1 MDKKD
6 ELRLIETHEMQ
17 ISKHFAVNFNKTLI
31 LKNGRLDEDGFYDD
45 VTTDMVMK
53 VFPTASGFFWG
64 GTCIDEFFSYHI
76 EDGIEQIQYVIHEV
90 ERGAEVYYYCWW

>member
-31 LKNGRLDEDGFYDD
+31 YLKMEILL
-45 VTTDMVMK
+45 
-53 VFPTASGFFWG
+53 W
-64 GTCIDEFFSYHI
+64 
-76 EDGIEQIQYVIHEV
+76 
-90 ERGAEVYYYCWW
+90 

>member
-31 LKNGRLDEDGFYDD
+31 LKNGNIAMVTSIDYYSKSVILIINTTTWSREAVLYSKEYSLQCFAEFENGNLVTGF
-45 VTTDMVMK
+45 DMCVWDISEPK
-53 VFPTASGFFWG
+53 N
-64 GTCIDEFFSYHI
+64 
-76 EDGIEQIQYVIHEV
+76 
-90 ERGAEVYYYCWW
+90 